1 MINIDIHTHILFG
14 LDDGPEFIESSIAMA
29 KKFVESG
36 THRLFATP
44 HGYSPYFHA
53 ESDAIRTTLL
63 AFQDHLQQS
72 DIRLECQIGMEVR
85 YHHSLIEH
93 MLSGSA
99 LCLGGKMSGPRFLL
113 LELPTREW
121 PKQLPDMIYEL
132 LIRDITP
139 IIAHPERNL
148 IAQQQPRIV
157 EESVQEGAWL
167 QLTAGAITGAFGA
180 LCQKTA
186 KRFATEGFAHLI
198 ASDAHDP
205 INRAP
210 GLTSA
215 YQTIAN
221 DWRLPDVAANYQQNA
236 ETIWKVSSE

>member
-1 MINIDIHTHILFG
+1 MNIDIHTHILFS
-14 LDDGPEFIESSIAMA
+14 LDDGPEVLASSVAMA
-29 KKFVESG
+29 KKFVESE

-53 ESDAIRTTLL
+53 EPDAIRTTLL
-63 AFQDHLQQS
+63 AFEDHLQKS
-72 DIRLECQIGMEVR
+72 DIPLDCQIGMEVR
-85 YHHSLIEH
+85 YHHSLMEH
-93 MLSGSA
+93 VLSGTA

-121 PKQLPDMIYEL
+121 PKHLPEVIYEL
-132 LIRDITP
+132 IIRDITP

-148 IAQQQPRIV
+148 VAQQQPRIV
-157 EESVQEGAWL
+157 EDSVKEGAWL

-186 KRFATEGFAHLI
+186 KRFATDGWAHLI

-205 INRAP
+205 IHRAP

-215 YQTIAN
+215 YHMIAN
-221 DWRLPDVAANYQQNA
+221 DWRLPDVADQYQQNA
-236 ETIWKVSSE
+236 ENVWKVSRE